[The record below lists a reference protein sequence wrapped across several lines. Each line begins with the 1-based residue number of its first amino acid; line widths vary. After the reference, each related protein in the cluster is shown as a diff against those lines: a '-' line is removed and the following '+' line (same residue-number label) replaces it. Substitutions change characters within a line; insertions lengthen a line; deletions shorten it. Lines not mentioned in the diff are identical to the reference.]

1 MGLRIWPNS
10 ATIPKEQ
17 LVLRLQVVKVVERED
32 GETPTDRAYDWIRA
46 QPDPSRYG
54 VVPRTN
60 FALVIDHLTSCGAR
74 VNCHMGAKHN
84 MRIQKNIT
92 RYTKAIT
99 VRNIVPVSCLRQ
111 QQRERQFG

>member
-32 GETPTDRAYDWIRA
+32 GERPTNRAYDWIRA

-60 FALVIDHLTSCGAR
+60 FAGNRPANVVRGAGKLPHGGETQYAHPEEHYE
-74 VNCHMGAKHN
+74 VYEGHN
-84 MRIQKNIT
+84 S
-92 RYTKAIT
+92 A
-99 VRNIVPVSCLRQ
+99 
-111 QQRERQFG
+111 